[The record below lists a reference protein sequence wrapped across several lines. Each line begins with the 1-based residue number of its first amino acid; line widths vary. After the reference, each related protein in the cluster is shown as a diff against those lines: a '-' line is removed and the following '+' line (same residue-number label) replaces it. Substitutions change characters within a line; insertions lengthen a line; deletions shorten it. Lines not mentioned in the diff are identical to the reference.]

1 MYLNFSLLSRAKKS
15 FHKHLRASSHQ
26 EREES
31 ILNDENAHLNDAN
44 GSAIPMVDLTPKSS
58 PTSSNDVSEKT
69 VVKILKNPN
78 IFSKCM

>member
-1 MYLNFSLLSRAKKS
+1 MDLNFSLLSRAKKS

-44 GSAIPMVDLTPKSS
+44 GSSIPMVDLTPNSS
-58 PTSSNDVSEKT
+58 PNSSNDVSVFSKA
-69 VVKILKNPN
+69 KILKRTKS
-78 IFSKCM
+78 FK

>member
-31 ILNDENAHLNDAN
+31 ILNGESAHLNDAN

-58 PTSSNDVSEKT
+58 PNSSDDVSEK
-69 VVKILKNPN
+69 NN
-78 IFSKCM
+78 C